1 MQDNLARTLPS
12 RVPQKT
18 GSKPKKRRKTAAVAK
33 QKFRWGLAFR
43 AVIYFA
49 LIMTVVLRYAA
60 INELDQQI
68 ALAKKEFE
76 RIESQN
82 IAKRV
87 EIQRSINL
95 EEIERRATEELGMV
109 KPGENQIVS
118 IHVQQEDSAQMLAK
132 PKNDENV
139 FRRGFMFIKSIVSYL
154 Q

>member
-1 MQDNLARTLPS
+1 MQDNLARTLPE
-12 RVPQKT
+12 RTPREPA
-18 GSKPKKRRKTAAVAK
+18 SKPKKRAVAAPK
-33 QKFRWGLAFR
+33 KKFRWGLAFR

-68 ALAKKEFE
+68 ASAKKEFE

-87 EIQRSINL
+87 EIQRSVNL
-95 EEIERRATEELGMV
+95 EEIEQRATEELGMV
-109 KPGENQIVS
+109 KPGKNQVVN
-118 IHVQQEDSAQMLAK
+118 IHVQQEDSAQMLAQ
-132 PKNDENV
+132 PKNNESILN
-139 FRRGFMFIKSIVSYL
+139 RGFMFVKGIMSYL